1 MESQFHKIY
10 DRKWVQIL
18 ILLGFCYFLYFFNLG
33 LWDLWVPDEPKYA
46 QVAKEMV
53 NGGDWIL
60 MHFNGAVYGDK
71 PPLFFWL
78 IALSSYVWQGF
89 SSFSVRFPSAVFG
102 TLTVLLTFLMGKR
115 LYSSRTGFLSALIL
129 ATSVHFIYLST
140 RANIDVT
147 LTFFTTTSLFCFFL
161 WYGYG
166 SEKGLNENRHLESLL
181 ILRRRQTPAFRTG
194 STAPL
199 SINPEQTP
207 GFRPGIAEGLIYGF
221 YVSMAFATLAKGPI
235 GFILPLLVSLIFL
248 FTQKDYKQ
256 IKRMKLLPGIPLLVA
271 IVLAWYV
278 PAVLSGGKAYVE
290 ENLLRHTAEA
300 YAKGWTHP
308 RPIYYY
314 FYTFPAAF
322 LPWIFF
328 LPGAIAQGLSK
339 SMTGKRKGFLFFL
352 VWFAVIF
359 TFFSLSKSK
368 RDLYLLPVFP
378 AVSLMVGKFWDD
390 FISHPLDRY
399 WRRWIIFPLFG
410 IVGFGLIAG
419 VALPYVAS
427 IKFPSYFPSILPVAV
442 MSAGCSIALLI
453 FCRFKN
459 YRAILLLLIGMMVG
473 ESFYASRVIF
483 PAVNPQMT
491 ARLMAEEIKSRI
503 QPGDKLATYRGIG
516 VDPYNYYTG
525 IVPIPMI
532 HTEAALLDFL
542 RSSERVFCL
551 LRLNDFSE
559 LFNKEGK
566 PKVVLIARRRV
577 RRDDVVLISN
587 R

>member
-1 MESQFHKIY
+1 
-10 DRKWVQIL
+10 
-18 ILLGFCYFLYFFNLG
+18 
-33 LWDLWVPDEPKYA
+33 
-46 QVAKEMV
+46 
-53 NGGDWIL
+53 
-60 MHFNGAVYGDK
+60 
-71 PPLFFWL
+71 
-78 IALSSYVWQGF
+78 
-89 SSFSVRFPSAVFG
+89 
-102 TLTVLLTFLMGKR
+102 
-115 LYSSRTGFLSALIL
+115 
-129 ATSVHFIYLST
+129 
-140 RANIDVT
+140 
-147 LTFFTTTSLFCFFL
+147 
-161 WYGYG
+161 
-166 SEKGLNENRHLESLL
+166 
-181 ILRRRQTPAFRTG
+181 
-194 STAPL
+194 
-199 SINPEQTP
+199 
-207 GFRPGIAEGLIYGF
+207 
-221 YVSMAFATLAKGPI
+221 MAFATLAKGPI

-248 FTQKDYKQ
+248 VTQKDYKQ

-290 ENLLRHTAEA
+290 ENLLRHTTEA
-300 YAKGWTHP
+300 YSKGWTHP

-378 AVSLMVGKFWDD
+378 AVSLVVGKFWDD

-399 WRRWIIFPLFG
+399 WRRWIIFPLYG
-410 IVGFGLIAG
+410 LVGFGLIAG
-419 VALPYVAS
+419 TALPYVAS
-427 IKFPSYFPSILPVAV
+427 IKFPSYLPYVLPVAV
-442 MSAGCSIALLI
+442 MSAGCSIAMLI

-459 YRAILLLLIGMMVG
+459 YRAVLLLLIGLMVG
-473 ESFYASRVIF
+473 GSFYASRVIL
-483 PAVNPQMT
+483 PAVNPHVS
-491 ARLMAEEIKSRI
+491 ARLMSEEIRSRI

-532 HTEAALLDFL
+532 HTEAALLDFV

-551 LRLNDFSE
+551 LRLSDFSE
-559 LFNKEGK
+559 LFNKDGR